1 MKHESSRKV
10 RLLFI
15 TQELNY
21 SSVNLSVAHTWVRE
35 LAQRSEALHVI
46 ASRVTDVDLP
56 SNVSV
61 HSLGQESDRTRWQRA
76 RKLAATVV
84 SLVATRNVNA
94 VMAHMVPAY
103 ALAVAP
109 LARTVR
115 IPVVLWYTSHGRS
128 LSLTWANRLVN
139 ASVTASVES
148 YPIPSNQAYVL
159 GHGID
164 TDQFKPR
171 AKQLANNS
179 VVFGMAG
186 RLTPLKGFEFCLQ
199 ALAALRCDGFPSAR
213 MQIAGEPF
221 YPSDH
226 HYLQDLKRLAVTLDI
241 QDVVEFIGPVRGNA
255 MADFYGSLDVFVN
268 WRAQPALDKTGL
280 EAMACGTPVVSNNN
294 AYQSVMGELANDF
307 LIGNTGDD
315 LAIGIKRVFDLSPHA
330 RQHASDRMRQAVVKN
345 HSASGLADRLV
356 TVCDSLRQ
364 GLRPDFP
371 SVAQGITQ
379 T

>member
-1 MKHESSRKV
+1 MKHESHRDI

-61 HSLGQESDRTRWQRA
+61 HSLGQEVNQPRWQRA

-84 SLVATRNVNA
+84 SLIATRNINA

-109 LARTVR
+109 LARAAR
-115 IPVVLWYTSHGRS
+115 IPVVLWYTSHGQS
-128 LSLTWANRLVN
+128 LSLTWANRLVD
-139 ASVTASVES
+139 AALTASVES
-148 YPIPSNQAYVL
+148 YPIPSSHAYVL

-164 TDQFKPR
+164 TDRFKPR
-171 AKQLANNS
+171 SKQLANNS

-186 RLTPLKGFEFCLQ
+186 RLTPLKGFEIGLQ
-199 ALAALRCDGFPSAR
+199 ALAALRCDGYPSAR

-226 HYLQDLKRLAVTLDI
+226 HYLQDLKRLAATLAI
-241 QDVVEFIGPVRGNA
+241 QNAVEFIGPIRGDA
-255 MADFYGSLDVFVN
+255 MADFYGSIDVFVN
-268 WRAQPALDKTGL
+268 WRTQPALDKTGL
-280 EAMACGTPVVSNNN
+280 EAIACGTPVVSNNT
-294 AYQSVMGELANDF
+294 AYQNVMGELAKDF
-307 LIGNTGDD
+307 LVGDTGDD
-315 LAIGIKRVFDLSPHA
+315 LEIGIKRVLDLNPRA
-330 RQHASDRMRQAVVKN
+330 RQYASDRMRKAVVEN
-345 HSASGLADRLV
+345 HSAAGLADRLV
-356 TVCDSLRQ
+356 TVCDSLRR

-371 SVAQGITQ
+371 SVAQGTPQ

>member
-1 MKHESSRKV
+1 MVASLECSRWFQRGHRRTQDSRTAQIGGTGRLDFNGSLRKVECSEGLRNHIPSNGDGFVPVKHESSHKV

-15 TQELNY
+15 TQELSY

-35 LAQRSEALHVI
+35 LAQRAEALHVI

-109 LARTVR
+109 LARAVR

-148 YPIPSNQAYVL
+148 YPIPRNQAYV
-159 GHGID
+159 
-164 TDQFKPR
+164 
-171 AKQLANNS
+171 
-179 VVFGMAG
+179 
-186 RLTPLKGFEFCLQ
+186 CLLYTYHSQ
-199 ALAALRCDGFPSAR
+199 RDRTSYRMTSSA
-213 MQIAGEPF
+213 
-221 YPSDH
+221 
-226 HYLQDLKRLAVTLDI
+226 
-241 QDVVEFIGPVRGNA
+241 
-255 MADFYGSLDVFVN
+255 
-268 WRAQPALDKTGL
+268 
-280 EAMACGTPVVSNNN
+280 
-294 AYQSVMGELANDF
+294 
-307 LIGNTGDD
+307 
-315 LAIGIKRVFDLSPHA
+315 
-330 RQHASDRMRQAVVKN
+330 
-345 HSASGLADRLV
+345 
-356 TVCDSLRQ
+356 
-364 GLRPDFP
+364 
-371 SVAQGITQ
+371 
-379 T
+379 

>member
-1 MKHESSRKV
+1 MNHESSRKV

-148 YPIPSNQAYVL
+148 YPIPVCS
-159 GHGID
+159 
-164 TDQFKPR
+164 
-171 AKQLANNS
+171 
-179 VVFGMAG
+179 
-186 RLTPLKGFEFCLQ
+186 
-199 ALAALRCDGFPSAR
+199 
-213 MQIAGEPF
+213 
-221 YPSDH
+221 
-226 HYLQDLKRLAVTLDI
+226 
-241 QDVVEFIGPVRGNA
+241 
-255 MADFYGSLDVFVN
+255 
-268 WRAQPALDKTGL
+268 
-280 EAMACGTPVVSNNN
+280 GTW
-294 AYQSVMGELANDF
+294 
-307 LIGNTGDD
+307 
-315 LAIGIKRVFDLSPHA
+315 H
-330 RQHASDRMRQAVVKN
+330 
-345 HSASGLADRLV
+345 
-356 TVCDSLRQ
+356 
-364 GLRPDFP
+364 
-371 SVAQGITQ
+371 
-379 T
+379 